1 MKYFKLLFLGVVISA
16 VAIACGNNAHDHDHN
31 HSDETSTEMHED
43 HHGDADA
50 TQDSDNDGPEYTS
63 AYVCPMHCEG
73 SGSDQPGK
81 CPVCGMDY
89 VANPDHAKDG
99 HEH

>member
-1 MKYFKLLFLGVVISA
+1 MKYFRLLFLSVVIVA
-16 VAIACGNNAHDHDHN
+16 VAIACGNNAHNHN

-43 HHGDADA
+43 HQGDANA
-50 TQDSDNDGPEYTS
+50 TQDSDNNGPEYTS
-63 AYVCPMHCEG
+63 AYVCPMHCKG

-81 CPVCGMDY
+81 CPVCNMDY
-89 VANPDHAKDG
+89 VANPNHTKDG